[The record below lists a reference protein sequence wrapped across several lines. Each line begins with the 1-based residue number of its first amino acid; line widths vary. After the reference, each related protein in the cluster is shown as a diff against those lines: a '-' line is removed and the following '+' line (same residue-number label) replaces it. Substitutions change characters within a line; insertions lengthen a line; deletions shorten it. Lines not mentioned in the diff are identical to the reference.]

1 MREVVQLIPRSLFLK
16 SLYGFKFRQIT
27 TYRNKKEMVTK
38 LVFECSLCLLDIEIN
53 EVIPVTIFTTINIIK
68 GSEHQKIFYIGN

>member
-1 MREVVQLIPRSLFLK
+1 MREVVQLIPHSLFLK

-38 LVFECSLCLLDIEIN
+38 LVFEPSLCLLDIEIN
-53 EVIPVTIFTTINIIK
+53 KVIPVTIFTTINIIK

>member
-1 MREVVQLIPRSLFLK
+1 
-16 SLYGFKFRQIT
+16 
-27 TYRNKKEMVTK
+27 MVTK
-38 LVFECSLCLLDIEIN
+38 LVFERNLCLLDIEIN